1 MLNSQQSSR
10 FPMFAVGLVL
20 LLCTFAFYVVTVR
33 AGHTGDAR
41 LLFHSAKM
49 AWTLSL
55 VSILAS
61 GVFFALRRQKR
72 FILLI
77 FLSVLMLLVA
87 QYIRDGG
94 ETTPLPYPSD
104 HGTR

>member
-1 MLNSQQSSR
+1 
-10 FPMFAVGLVL
+10 VGASGWGV
-20 LLCTFAFYVVTVR
+20 
-33 AGHTGDAR
+33 DAR
-41 LLFHSAKM
+41 LLFRSANM
-49 AWTLSL
+49 ACTLSL

-61 GVFFALRRQKR
+61 GVFFAIRRQKR

-77 FLSVLMLLVA
+77 FLSFLMFLVA

-94 ETTPLPYPSD
+94 ETNPLPYPSN